1 MLSVALRARLMPG
14 CALHAPAGAAAIQAV
29 LLKNPPG
36 RIAGSAE
43 HINLDPVWEKNV
55 PIFLPK
61 GSGSED
67 G

>member
-1 MLSVALRARLMPG
+1 MSL
-14 CALHAPAGAAAIQAV
+14 APAIQAA